1 MFCGW
6 CGSQTEHDH
15 QQRPGREQCSER
27 WYVKL
32 FSAIKTHTQ
41 KSHYCLL
48 HPLATVS
55 TTLLGSG
62 SSKKHV
68 NETSLYLDHLG
79 RILCQVV
86 WWDMQ
91 TSSGGCQGWDNNA
104 HVHNETPAF
113 ASREQSI
120 GRAEVGREA
129 QTVWKIL
136 KNKVD
141 VYAAKRQY
149 VDRFRKE

>member
-41 KSHYCLL
+41 KSHYSLL

-113 ASREQSI
+113 ASWEQSI
-120 GRAEVGREA
+120 SRAEVGREA

-141 VYAAKRQY
+141 VYAAKRHS
-149 VDRFRKE
+149 VDRFQKE